1 MVQSVDTAEVSAEP
15 RAKRG
20 GWPDAQKWKPGESGN
35 PGGRS
40 RKTSDGRTVTQLA
53 RDMTEPA
60 LRTLAEIHANKRNAP
75 GIRVQA
81 AEAILRRGWADA
93 PTKGDAL
100 LDGLQ
105 FVIQTIQVQ
114 AAPVPGVLSSPVA
127 GHIGPPRAAPDGTGE
142 VLDME

>member
-1 MVQSVDTAEVSAEP
+1 MLQSAETVEVAAEP

-60 LRTLAEIHANKRNAP
+60 LRTLAEIHANKKNAP
-75 GIRVQA
+75 GVRVQA

-93 PTKGDAL
+93 PPKADAL
-100 LDGLQ
+100 LDGVQ
-105 FVIQTIQVQ
+105 FIVQAIQVQ
-114 AAPVPGVLSSPVA
+114 ATPVPGVLGSPIV
-127 GHIGPPRAAPDGTGE
+127 GHIAPPSRAADAAGE
-142 VLDME
+142 VVEME

>member
-1 MVQSVDTAEVSAEP
+1 VPRISAMDVQSQDT
-15 RAKRG
+15 
-20 GWPDAQKWKPGESGN
+20 PGEWKGGPWRPGQTGN

-53 RDMTEPA
+53 RDMSEPA
-60 LRTLAEIHANKRNAP
+60 LRTLAEIHANRKNSP
-75 GIRVQA
+75 SVRVQA

-100 LDGLQ
+100 LDGVT
-105 FVIQTIQVQ
+105 FVVQ
-114 AAPVPGVLSSPVA
+114 AVTVQATPVPGVLGSPIA
-127 GHIGPPRAAPDGTGE
+127 GHIAAPSRPADAPGE